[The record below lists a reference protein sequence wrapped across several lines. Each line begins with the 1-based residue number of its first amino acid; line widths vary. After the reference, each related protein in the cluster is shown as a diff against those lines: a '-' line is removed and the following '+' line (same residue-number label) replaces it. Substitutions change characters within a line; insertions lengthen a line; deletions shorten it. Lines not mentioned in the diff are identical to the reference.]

1 MKIEQLLN
9 SDVNVDLG
17 GGVLHLQQATPG
29 TVTPGKIDVEHDSV
43 YFGAG
48 SSPGSFSGHLSGG
61 LQDEEV
67 IEYIRRNN
75 GALYDRLWG
84 SRRKGRL
91 ESVTSSIADHQNQ
104 SDSAAS
110 DSQRKILANCGDGK
124 MVDLAGA
131 SHQSRAGSSTSIT
144 LPHSPT
150 SMARLDS
157 DSVDIHSPLACP
169 GPTHSPASPASP
181 ALRSKAE
188 LQQDLYLL
196 QQRRYIQSLL
206 LSESRRPES
215 RMLPLKSGRW
225 SYSCSSEGAAS

>member
-17 GGVLHLQQATPG
+17 GGVLHLQQTTPG

-48 SSPGSFSGHLSGG
+48 SSPESFSGHLSGG

-91 ESVTSSIADHQNQ
+91 ESITSSIADHQNQ

-110 DSQRKILANCGDGK
+110 DSQRKNLANCGDGK
-124 MVDLAGA
+124 MVGLAGA
-131 SHQSRAGSSTSIT
+131 SHQSRAGSSASIA
-144 LPHSPT
+144 LPNSPT
-150 SMARLDS
+150 SMASLDS
-157 DSVDIHSPLACP
+157 GSVDIRSPLACP
-169 GPTHSPASPASP
+169 GSTHSPASP

-206 LSESRRPES
+206 LSELRRPES
-215 RMLPLKSGRW
+215 RMLPLKPGRW
-225 SYSCSSEGAAS
+225 SYSCSSEGTGS